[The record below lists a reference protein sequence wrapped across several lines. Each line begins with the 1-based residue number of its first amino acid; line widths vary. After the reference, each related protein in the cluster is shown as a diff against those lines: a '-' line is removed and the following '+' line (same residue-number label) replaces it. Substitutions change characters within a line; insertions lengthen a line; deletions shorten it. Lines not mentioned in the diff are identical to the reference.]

1 MAPIGS
7 IVEDIRAWTVSFC
20 SLNFS
25 FLKHVWN
32 KAANALAKKAV
43 SSISDKVWL
52 EDCPASITSLIPF
65 GYSQ

>member
-1 MAPIGS
+1 M
-7 IVEDIRAWTVSFC
+7 EDIRAWTVSFC

-43 SSISDKVWL
+43 SSISD
-52 EDCPASITSLIPF
+52 
-65 GYSQ
+65 